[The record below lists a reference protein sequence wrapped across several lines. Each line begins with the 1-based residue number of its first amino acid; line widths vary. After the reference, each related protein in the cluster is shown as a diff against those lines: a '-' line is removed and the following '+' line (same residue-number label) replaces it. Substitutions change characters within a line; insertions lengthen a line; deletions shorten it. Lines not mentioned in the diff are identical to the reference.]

1 MTQRTIV
8 QIDEEKCNGCGLCV
22 PGCAEGALQIIDGK
36 ARLVSD
42 VYCDGLGAC
51 LGDCPQGA
59 ISMVERE
66 ADEFDEQAAMAH
78 VAALDGPAPGHS
90 CPGLAFEDASGQ
102 DASPVDLDPAAQT
115 SALTQWPVQLMLV
128 PPTAPF
134 LRGADLLITAD
145 CVPFALANFHGR
157 FLQGG
162 KKLLIACPKLDDAA
176 SYVEKLTVMFQHA
189 GIRSLTVLRMEVP
202 CCGGLTAIVQ
212 RALAASG
219 QEIPVE
225 VIIVGIKGNV
235 Q

>member
-1 MTQRTIV
+1 MTLRTIV
-8 QIDEEKCNGCGLCV
+8 QIDEERCNGCGACV

-36 ARLVSD
+36 ARLVAD

-51 LGDCPQGA
+51 LGECPQGA
-59 ISMVERE
+59 ITMVERE
-66 ADEFDEQAAMAH
+66 APEFDEQAALAH
-78 VAALDGPAPGHS
+78 VAESPAAAPGQG
-90 CPGLAFEDASGQ
+90 CPGMALQDTSDATP
-102 DASPVDLDPAAQT
+102 PVDLDPDAQP

-134 LRGADLLITAD
+134 LRDADLLIAAD

-176 SYVEKLTVMFQHA
+176 LYVEKLTVMFQSA
-189 GIRSLTVLRMEVP
+189 GIRSVTILRMEVP
-202 CCGGLTAIVQ
+202 CCGGLSAIVQ

-219 QEIPVE
+219 QDIPVE
-225 VIIVGIKGNV
+225 EVVVGIKGDVLN
-235 Q
+235 